1 MTLSIN
7 FHPEVQIL
15 NHLSSYIPQSLTQ
28 SLLHKKDGLR
38 VESLLFNFYEE

>member
-28 SLLHKKDGLR
+28 SLLHKKGR
-38 VESLLFNFYEE
+38 TQGGTPPF